1 MPENLEILNELKKL
15 KGVSTGSASVTV
27 VGTASVTAEP
37 STVLRVGQITVGA
50 TTSKRLTSSC
60 TSKAVGL
67 VAHSANAGKVYFGY
81 NSSVSTSNGFEL
93 SVPVSLAID
102 NANKIYVIASTS
114 GQKVCWVVIR

>member
-37 STVLRVGQITVGA
+37 STVLRVGQITVG

-102 NANKIYVIASTS
+102 NANKIYVIAGTS
-114 GQKVCWVVIR
+114 GQKVCWVALR

>member
-67 VAHSANAGKVYFGY
+67 VAHSDNAGKVYFGY
-81 NSSVSTSNGFEL
+81 NSSLSTSNGFEL